1 MPATKYLLSI
11 SADFGGSF
19 SSEGWVSE
27 IEGSSISVAIDHSVG
42 GITTH
47 GDSVETWFA
56 DVLSSADEQTLNGL
70 PASHYSFWREPIM
83 QQVVSKREQRLSSV
97 IFTEYPA
104 GSGKMFGCSVA
115 DQDNWN
121 KLATLDSRGLV
132 IYPFRAYTYD
142 HMDFHD
148 IVDSADLTAAIAAV
162 SLAVMTERAS
172 ADAVLNEVASAADE
186 ASAQAAAEP
195 YLSS

>member
-1 MPATKYLLSI
+1 
-11 SADFGGSF
+11 
-19 SSEGWVSE
+19 
-27 IEGSSISVAIDHSVG
+27 
-42 GITTH
+42 
-47 GDSVETWFA
+47 
-56 DVLSSADEQTLNGL
+56 
-70 PASHYSFWREPIM
+70 M

-97 IFTEYPA
+97 IFDEYPA

-132 IYPFRAYTYD
+132 TYPFRAYTYD

-162 SLAVMTERAS
+162 SLSVMTERAS
-172 ADAVLNEVASAADE
+172 ADVVLNDVASAADE

>member
-1 MPATKYLLSI
+1 
-11 SADFGGSF
+11 
-19 SSEGWVSE
+19 
-27 IEGSSISVAIDHSVG
+27 
-42 GITTH
+42 
-47 GDSVETWFA
+47 
-56 DVLSSADEQTLNGL
+56 
-70 PASHYSFWREPIM
+70 M

-97 IFTEYPA
+97 IFAEYPA

-148 IVDSADLTAAIAAV
+148 IVDGADLTAAIAAV

-172 ADAVLNEVASAADE
+172 ADAVLNDVASAADE
-186 ASAQAAAEP
+186 ASAQAAADP
-195 YLSS
+195 YLAS